1 VTAASLLYQA
11 AVKILKIPA
20 AVAGA
25 VYLGI
30 AIHNAK
36 PLKCISYLED
46 WCIKAVPDR

>member
-1 VTAASLLYQA
+1 M
-11 AVKILKIPA
+11 KILKIVA
-20 AVAGA
+20 ALTAAAGA
-25 VYLGI
+25 IWLGI